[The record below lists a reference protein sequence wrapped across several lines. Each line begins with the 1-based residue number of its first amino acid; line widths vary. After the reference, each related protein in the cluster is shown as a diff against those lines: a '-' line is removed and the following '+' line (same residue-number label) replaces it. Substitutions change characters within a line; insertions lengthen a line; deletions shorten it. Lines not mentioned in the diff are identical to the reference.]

1 MQKAGDEHR
10 TSTYY
15 LSLLD
20 SMNNLYM
27 ITALLGLTGCYQS
40 NSTLFER
47 YLTANGHGNY
57 WDCIYSTSVLG
68 RINPTYATPS
78 LDRPVTLPYDCEYF
92 AAHQQ
97 VIHYANV
104 DSSTVTDRGYSD
116 VQFNPD
122 KFELRGN
129 LLFFSGHQHRI
140 LTLTPQVLVLEYE
153 YEHRKSIS
161 VYLPSKYQAKRIK
174 PLPR

>member
-1 MQKAGDEHR
+1 MQKADNEHHV
-10 TSTYY
+10 STYH
-15 LSLLD
+15 LSLLN
-20 SMNNLYM
+20 SMNTLS
-27 ITALLGLTGCYQS
+27 IIAALLALTGSCQPDS
-40 NSTLFER
+40 SLLEG
-47 YLTANGHGNY
+47 YLTANGHGKY
-57 WDCIYSTSVLG
+57 WDCIYSTSILG

-122 KFELRGN
+122 KFELRDS